1 MRLFRM
7 LALAAALLCVLSRPV
22 PAAAAPEGALTW
34 GVHISI
40 APTFFDPAETP
51 GIITPF
57 MILYA
62 MHDALVKP
70 MPGQPM
76 APSLAESWTQSK
88 DGLTYEFVLRK
99 GARFHNGDPVT
110 AEDVK
115 FSFARYKGAGNKSL
129 KERVASVEAVDAQH
143 VRFRLKQ
150 PWPDFMTFYGTPAT
164 GAAWIVPK
172 KYVERVGVEG
182 FKKAPVGAGPYKFV
196 SFKPGVELVLEAFDG
211 YWRKSPT
218 VKTLTLRVIP
228 DESTRLAALKRGE
241 VDIAYS
247 ITGPLAE
254 ELKRTPGLTL
264 VPTYIPFT
272 SWLNPSDQWDAKS
285 PWHDV
290 RVRRAANLAV
300 DRESINQAAYLGL
313 ARVTST
319 HIPHKMEYFWQPP
332 PARFDPA
339 QARKLLAEAGY
350 ANGFDAGELSGDIVY
365 GSALGEPAV
374 NYFTAVGIRIR
385 LRVMERAAYYGQYQ
399 ERKLKG
405 VLYTGSAAFGN
416 AATRLE
422 NYVVA
427 GGSFVYGSHPDIDG
441 LFTEQV
447 NETNPRVRQQLL
459 TKIQQLVHER
469 ALFIPLMEPA
479 FLNGVGARV
488 DNHGLNVI
496 AGFAYS
502 APYEDL
508 RLKKK

>member
-1 MRLFRM
+1 MRLLR
-7 LALAAALLCVLSRPV
+7 LTWLAAVLLYVPLAPV

-34 GVHISI
+34 AVHISI

-88 DGLTYEFVLRK
+88 DGLVYEFVLRK

-115 FSFARYKGAGNKSL
+115 FSFGRYKGAGNKSL
-129 KERVASVEAVDAQH
+129 KDRVASVEAVDGQR

-150 PWPDFMTFYGTPAT
+150 PWPDFMTFFGTPAT

-182 FKKAPVGAGPYKFV
+182 FKKAPIGAGPYRFV

-211 YWRKSPT
+211 YWRKTPA

-228 DESTRLAALKRGE
+228 DESTRLAAIKRGE

-254 ELKRTPGLTL
+254 ELKRSPGLTL
-264 VPTYIPFT
+264 VPTHMPFT
-272 SWLNPSDQWDAKS
+272 SWLNPSEQWDPKS

-300 DRESINQAAYLGL
+300 DREAINQAAYLGL
-313 ARVTST
+313 ARVTSSN
-319 HIPHKMEYFWQPP
+319 IPHKMEYFWQPP
-332 PARFDPA
+332 APRFDPA
-339 QARKLLAEAGY
+339 QAKKLLAEAGY
-350 ANGFDAGELSGDIVY
+350 AGGFDGGELSGDTVY
-365 GSALGEPAV
+365 GAALGEPAV
-374 NYFTAVGIRIR
+374 NYLNAVGIRIM

-399 ERKLKG
+399 EKKLKG

-422 NYVVA
+422 NYVVG
-427 GGSFVYGSHPDIDG
+427 GGSFVYGSHPDMDG

-447 NETNPRVRQQLL
+447 NETNPRVRQQIL
-459 TKIQQLVHER
+459 TKIQQLMHER
-469 ALFIPLMEPA
+469 AVFVPLMEPA
-479 FLNGVGARV
+479 FLNGSGPRV